1 MTALFFAGIREQIGC
16 AQRQITVDPGATVG
30 DLWQSVG
37 VEAVSS
43 PVLHAVNEHYCNADT
58 PLTDGDCVAFL
69 PPVTGG

>member
-16 AQRQITVDPGATVG
+16 AQRRITVDSGATVG

-43 PVLHAVNEHYCNADT
+43 PVLHAVNARYCNADT
-58 PLTDGDCVAFL
+58 QLPDGACVAFF
-69 PPVTGG
+69 PPVTDG